1 MPLLFQEA
9 ASRELRALHRS
20 DPELVVWWATELECV
35 SAIARRQREGAVTQG
50 AAARALARLDELR
63 RAWAEV
69 EALAAIRRT
78 ARRLLR
84 VHVLRAADA
93 VQLAAA
99 IAAADGRPDLL
110 LFVCLD
116 QRLNEAAQREGFEL
130 V

>member
-1 MPLLFQEA
+1 M
-9 ASRELRALHRS
+9 
-20 DPELVVWWATELECV
+20 
-35 SAIARRQREGAVTQG
+35 TQG

-99 IAAADGRPDLL
+99 LAAADGRPDLL